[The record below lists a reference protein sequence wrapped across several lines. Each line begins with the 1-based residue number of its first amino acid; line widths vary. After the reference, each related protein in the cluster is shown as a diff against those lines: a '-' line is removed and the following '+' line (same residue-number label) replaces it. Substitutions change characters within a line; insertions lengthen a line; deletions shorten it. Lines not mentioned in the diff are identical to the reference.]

1 LDNYK
6 TIKELADELG
16 VSKDKIKY
24 QVRKLPRDLPVK
36 IEGVTYLNKAAIKII
51 LDSLPGE
58 LPREAGNNTRVLP
71 IELPSSELVENI
83 KREIESKDY
92 QIKRLLDNQDKIQN
106 LLDQQQKLTLQSN
119 KQIEK
124 LQQQLLIGRTEDK
137 EVEESPKKSQEI
149 IVDKKEE
156 SMLKEQNENVELEKK
171 KWFQFWK

>member
-1 LDNYK
+1 LENYK

-36 IEGVTYLNKAAIKII
+36 NEGITYLNKTAIKII

-58 LPREAGNNTRVLP
+58 LPRKAGNDTRVLP
-71 IELPSSELVENI
+71 TELPSSELVENL

-106 LLDQQQKLTLQSN
+106 LLDQQQQLTLQSN
-119 KQIEK
+119 KQIEQ
-124 LQQQLLIGRTEDK
+124 LQNQLMLLA
-137 EVEESPKKSQEI
+137 P
-149 IVDKKEE
+149 KKEE
-156 SMLKEQNENVELEKK
+156 TEKEETVLENQSQNVDEKEDLQVELDKEDRDEKK
-171 KWFQFWK
+171 WWQFWR